1 MEIGIVI
8 VSLMMSIFW
17 GYIIIHFVMSI
28 RNDISH
34 DTDLTFIA
42 AINIILVSVIMLTSF
57 VCLIYLIV

>member
-8 VSLMMSIFW
+8 ASLMMSIFW

-28 RNDISH
+28 RKDILY
-34 DTDLTFIA
+34 DTGLAFIA
-42 AINIILVSVIMLTSF
+42 AIDIILVSVIMLTSF